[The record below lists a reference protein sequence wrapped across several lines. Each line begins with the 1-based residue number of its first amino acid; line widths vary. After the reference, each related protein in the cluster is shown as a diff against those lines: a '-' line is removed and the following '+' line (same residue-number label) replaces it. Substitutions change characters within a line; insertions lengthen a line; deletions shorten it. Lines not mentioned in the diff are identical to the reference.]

1 MEEFD
6 IIVTKT
12 GIGTKGTKI
21 AVVGVGGAGGNML
34 SAISKSSIGDEVKL
48 VAANTDAQALDN
60 CTADT
65 KVLLGPNVTK
75 GQGAG
80 MNPEL
85 GKKAALERYE
95 EIKEA
100 LKQ

>member
-6 IIVTKT
+6 ITLTKT
-12 GIGTKGTKI
+12 GIGTKGAKI

-65 KVLLGPNVTK
+65 KVLIGPHVTK

-85 GKKAALERYE
+85 GKKAALESYE